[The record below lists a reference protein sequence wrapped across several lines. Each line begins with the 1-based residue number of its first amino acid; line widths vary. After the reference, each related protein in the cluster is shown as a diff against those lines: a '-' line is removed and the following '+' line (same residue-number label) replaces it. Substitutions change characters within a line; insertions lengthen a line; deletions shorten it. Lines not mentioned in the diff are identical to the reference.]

1 MKISLIV
8 PIFLSLGLI
17 LIAQIAFSPLY
28 LSFVFV
34 LMMLALFLHF
44 KKQKQDQN
52 AQLSKWLKMGLVG
65 LALVAIY
72 LSYGSFIG
80 VEAGTAALAVFL
92 FGKSLELKNKR
103 DLIIFFNF
111 ALFVSASLF
120 LYSQSIWMALMVV
133 CCLVS
138 CLFGLYRIQT
148 TEFKQVPQQILSAAR
163 HDIGHI
169 FKFIGLAVPF
179 FIILF
184 LFFPRFPPLWH
195 VPIASDQGVTGISD
209 RMSPGDI
216 AELSQS
222 SALAFR
228 IIADLKQ
235 LPAQHELYW
244 RAMVLDEYDGTTWT
258 SHVSNQYSFQIN
270 RQNLDSQGIR
280 YQYLAADQRQKWVT
294 GLEKTIPLERR
305 LNLHQDYSIT
315 PNRLV
320 QRNQPISLLWVGQ
333 DFNNVN
339 LELNDVQKKRYT
351 LYPQHLDQQAQ
362 ALAKRL
368 FDQSQSDSNRY
379 VENVIQWY
387 QQQQFKYSLQPG
399 RLGNHRVDEFL
410 FKSKEGFCEHYAS
423 SFVMLMR
430 YVGIPARVVV
440 GYQGGQAAPD
450 EQSWEVRQLDA
461 HAWTEVFLNQQWI
474 RVDPTSI
481 IVPQRLDLGMQNYLS
496 NDQSAF
502 GDEQFSNFKYQ
513 QFSALKQLRIWSD
526 YASFQW
532 QDKVVGFDS
541 ERQKK
546 WMSLLG
552 IKSNYAYGILIIAG
566 LFAIGVIYYLVWRF
580 RTFNQQTRINRI
592 LNRFAQKLSADQHNR
607 KGESFKSWMLR
618 LAHEAFLTESNMVID
633 ENFDLSAELG
643 MLTNL
648 HHEIVYLNQDS
659 KENLD
664 QFEFLLNRY
673 TNILKMHKKTCQK
686 N

>member
-1 MKISLIV
+1 
-8 PIFLSLGLI
+8 
-17 LIAQIAFSPLY
+17 
-28 LSFVFV
+28 
-34 LMMLALFLHF
+34 
-44 KKQKQDQN
+44 
-52 AQLSKWLKMGLVG
+52 MGLVG

-351 LYPQHLDQQAQ
+351 LYPQHLDHKAQ

-481 IVPQRLDLGMQNYLS
+481 IAPQRLDLGMQNYLS

>member
-17 LIAQIAFSPLY
+17 LIAQVGFSPLY

-80 VEAGTAALAVFL
+80 VEAGTAALTVFL

-120 LYSQSIWMALMVV
+120 LYSQSIWMALMVI

-148 TEFKQVPQQILSAAR
+148 IEFKQVPQQILSAAR

-351 LYPQHLDQQAQ
+351 LYPQHLDHKAQ

-566 LFAIGVIYYLVWRF
+566 LFAIGMIYYLVWRF

>member
-17 LIAQIAFSPLY
+17 LIAQVGFSPLY

-34 LMMLALFLHF
+34 LMMLSLFLHF

-65 LALVAIY
+65 LALVATY

-351 LYPQHLDQQAQ
+351 LYPQHLDHKAQ

-481 IVPQRLDLGMQNYLS
+481 IAPQRLDLGMQNYLS

>member
-17 LIAQIAFSPLY
+17 LIAQVGFSPLY

-80 VEAGTAALAVFL
+80 VEAGTAALTVFL

-138 CLFGLYRIQT
+138 CLFGLYRIQI

-333 DFNNVN
+333 DFNNLN
-339 LELNDVQKKRYT
+339 LELNDAQKKRYT

-368 FDQSQSDSNRY
+368 FDQSQSDPNRY

-387 QQQQFKYSLQPG
+387 RQQQFKYSLQPG
-399 RLGNHRVDEFL
+399 RLGSHRVDEFL

-430 YVGIPARVVV
+430 YVGIPSRVVV

-481 IVPQRLDLGMQNYLS
+481 IAPQRLDLGMQNYLS

-618 LAHEAFLTESNMVID
+618 LAHEASLTESNMVID
-633 ENFDLSAELG
+633 ENFDLSSELG

>member
-17 LIAQIAFSPLY
+17 LIAQVGFSPLY

-351 LYPQHLDQQAQ
+351 LYPENLDQQAQ

-368 FDQSQSDSNRY
+368 FDQSQSDPNRY

-387 QQQQFKYSLQPG
+387 RQQQFKYSLQPG

-481 IVPQRLDLGMQNYLS
+481 IAPQRLDLGMQNYLS

>member
-17 LIAQIAFSPLY
+17 LIAQVGFSPLY

-138 CLFGLYRIQT
+138 CLFGLYRIQI
-148 TEFKQVPQQILSAAR
+148 TEFKQVPQQTLSAAR

-333 DFNNVN
+333 DFNNLN
-339 LELNDVQKKRYT
+339 LELNDAQKKRYT

-368 FDQSQSDSNRY
+368 FDQSQSDPNRY

-387 QQQQFKYSLQPG
+387 RQQQFKYSLQPG
-399 RLGNHRVDEFL
+399 RLGSHRVDEFL

-430 YVGIPARVVV
+430 YVGIPSRVVV

-481 IVPQRLDLGMQNYLS
+481 IAPQRLDLGMQNYLS
-496 NDQSAF
+496 NDQSVF

-618 LAHEAFLTESNMVID
+618 LAHEASLTESNMVID
-633 ENFDLSAELG
+633 ENFDLSSELG

>member
-17 LIAQIAFSPLY
+17 LIAQVGFSPLY

-120 LYSQSIWMALMVV
+120 LYSQSIWMALMVI

-138 CLFGLYRIQT
+138 CLFGLYRIQI

-333 DFNNVN
+333 DFNNLN
-339 LELNDVQKKRYT
+339 LELNDAQKKRYT

-368 FDQSQSDSNRY
+368 FDQSQSDPNRY

-387 QQQQFKYSLQPG
+387 RQQQFKYSLQPG
-399 RLGNHRVDEFL
+399 RLGSHRVDEFL

-430 YVGIPARVVV
+430 YVGIPSRVVV

-481 IVPQRLDLGMQNYLS
+481 IAPQRLDLGMQNYLS

-566 LFAIGVIYYLVWRF
+566 LFAIGMIYYLVWRF

-618 LAHEAFLTESNMVID
+618 LAHEASLTESNMVID
-633 ENFDLSAELG
+633 ENFDLSSELG

>member
-351 LYPQHLDQQAQ
+351 LYPKHLDQQAQ

-368 FDQSQSDSNRY
+368 FDQSQSDPNRY

-481 IVPQRLDLGMQNYLS
+481 IAPQRLDLGMQNYLS

-552 IKSNYAYGILIIAG
+552 IKSNYAFGILIIAG